1 MALDAARSETS
12 TKATCKNMGLAMPE
26 LNIRTEGRIRVV
38 TISNEKKRN
47 AFEGSMAADLLR
59 SLDDADN
66 DNDIRAIVITGE
78 GDIAFSSGHD
88 LNEIASGAHAATGI
102 GEAPFLRPLTMS
114 KPVIAAVNGHCY
126 AAALILA
133 ISCDLRVASRNAT
146 FGSPGARLG
155 MLPEGGQLGRMPRLM
170 SSARALELMLTAEP
184 MSAED
189 AYRTNF
195 VSRLVPNGEAL
206 NVAMMLAEAIA
217 KNSPS
222 VVAAI
227 KTGYMIGQ
235 SEGIAAAESFEQKT
249 ARRLEREADAH
260 EGVAAFFD
268 KRAPNF

>member
-1 MALDAARSETS
+1 
-12 TKATCKNMGLAMPE
+12 MPE
-26 LNIRTEGRIRVV
+26 LKTRTDGRIRIL

-47 AFEGSMAADLLR
+47 AFEGSMAADLLS
-59 SLDDADN
+59 SLDEADS
-66 DNDIRAIVITGE
+66 DNDIRAIIITGE
-78 GDIAFSSGHD
+78 GDISFSSGHD

-155 MLPEGGQLGRMPRLM
+155 LLPECGQLGRMPRLM
-170 SSARALELMLTAEP
+170 SSSRALELMLTAEP
-184 MSAED
+184 MSAEE

-195 VSRLVPNGEAL
+195 VSRLVPQGEAL
-206 NVAMMLAEAIA
+206 NAAMKLATTIA
-217 KNSPS
+217 RNSPS

-227 KTGYMIGQ
+227 KTGYLIG
-235 SEGIAAAESFEQKT
+235 ES
-249 ARRLEREADAH
+249 
-260 EGVAAFFD
+260 EGVAAAERYEQAVARALEGEADAREGVTAFFG
-268 KRAPNF
+268 KRPPNF